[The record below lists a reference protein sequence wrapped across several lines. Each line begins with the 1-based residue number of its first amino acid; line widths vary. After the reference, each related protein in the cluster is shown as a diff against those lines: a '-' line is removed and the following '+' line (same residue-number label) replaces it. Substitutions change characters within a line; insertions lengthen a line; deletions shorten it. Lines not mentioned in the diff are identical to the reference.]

1 MDILKYFKEVN
12 AQKQINKLAK
22 KYKNKKIVIYGA
34 GLYFEILEQNF
45 DLSSLNIVAISDKK
59 FESSKQTN
67 TTKYYPITPE
77 ELKTFDY
84 DILAVA
90 LYDDVWLLDYL
101 EYKLLINTP
110 NEDKKIISLIEPT
123 IFFII
128 KLFLLEK

>member
-22 KYKNKKIVIYGA
+22 KYKNKKIAIYGA

-45 DLSSLNIVAISDKK
+45 DLSSLNIVAICDKK

-67 TTKYYPITPE
+67 TTKYHPISPE

-128 KLFLLEK
+128 KLFLFEK